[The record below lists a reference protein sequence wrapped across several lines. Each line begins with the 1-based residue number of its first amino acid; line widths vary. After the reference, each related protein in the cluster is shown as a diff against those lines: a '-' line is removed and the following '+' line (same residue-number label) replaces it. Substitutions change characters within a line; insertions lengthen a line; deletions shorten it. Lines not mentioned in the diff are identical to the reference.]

1 MKRDFDLD
9 EMARDLS
16 VSIEDLIRFAAR
28 DELTIFVVAQEWPA
42 SSSNGLSDTVL
53 VDPVDLV
60 ASDLQRSM
68 NADHTM
74 VRQVRRHGTNDCLT
88 LDKPQEVRRGD
99 HFVTAEELQRFK
111 NRHCEFDAQQIRD
124 LAPYLDPQHEYYS
137 STLDDAVRAWLA
149 LFVDGGYE
157 RGRKPMIPI
166 IEEWLWLNTSI
177 ESKNAIKK
185 IATLINPDTTSRA
198 GVPKKLRKKNRGT

>member
-28 DELTIFVVAQEWPA
+28 DELTIFVVAQEWSA

-53 VDPVDLV
+53 VGPVDLV

-68 NADHTM
+68 NADYTM
-74 VRQVRRHGTNDCLT
+74 VRQVKKHGSNDCLT

-99 HFVTAEELQRFK
+99 HFVTAAEFQRFK
-111 NRHCEFDAQQIRD
+111 SKHQELNAQQRHE

-166 IEEWLWLNTSI
+166 IEEWLRLNTSI
-177 ESKNAIKK
+177 ESKNAIEK
-185 IATLINPDTTSRA
+185 IATLINPDTTTRA
-198 GVPKKLRKKNRGT
+198 GAPKTLR

>member
-28 DELTIFVVAQEWPA
+28 DELTIFVVAQEWSA

-53 VDPVDLV
+53 VGPVDLV

-68 NADHTM
+68 NADYTM
-74 VRQVRRHGTNDCLT
+74 VRQVKKHGSNDWLT
-88 LDKPQEVRRGD
+88 LDTPKEVPRGV
-99 HFVTAEELQRFK
+99 HFVTAAEFQRFK
-111 NRHCEFDAQQIRD
+111 SKHQELNAQQRHE

-166 IEEWLWLNTSI
+166 IEEWLRLNTSI

-185 IATLINPDTTSRA
+185 IATLINPDTTTRA
-198 GVPKKLRKKNRGT
+198 GAPKTLR